1 MRSSYWVWPHGG
13 CGGPTSEEAG
23 TLVTVGIWTPAEEP
37 GSRQPRSWLFDA
49 VVALFAL
56 LAASAYVTSSPD
68 LSTTAAAAI
77 ILATAVPLV
86 VRRVWPVPV
95 FAWALLVAAATG
107 WWAMQVVWSPALV
120 IGLYTVA
127 VLRPRRDAVI
137 AAVLLAA
144 GAVASSIHVFPS
156 TWIPPAASL
165 VAVVAAA
172 TVLGLYIRTR
182 RALLDQLRER
192 AQRLEHDREQELA
205 LAAAEERT
213 RIAREMHDIV
223 AHHLTVMV
231 TLSDGAAA
239 KAASAP
245 EQAADVMRTVS
256 ATGRLALTDTR
267 RLLGVLRDRDDDVA
281 ARAPLP
287 DVAGLDEL
295 IDRVRTAGLPVR
307 YDVEGAPPAGAAA
320 VQLALYRIV
329 QESLTNTMKHAGPGA
344 TAAVRIRYGR
354 DEVCV
359 EVADDGIGGTSI
371 GGPRNRSTT
380 GRGLVGMRERVE
392 AFAGDV
398 RSGPRTP
405 RGWLVT
411 ARLSVSEE
419 LAS

>member
-1 MRSSYWVWPHGG
+1 M
-13 CGGPTSEEAG
+13 
-23 TLVTVGIWTPAEEP
+23 GIWTPAEEP
-37 GSRQPRSWLFDA
+37 GSRRSRSWLFDLSVA
-49 VVALFAL
+49 VFAL
-56 LAASAYVTSSPD
+56 LAASVYVTSSPD
-68 LSTTAAAAI
+68 LSTGAAVAIIVVTAA
-77 ILATAVPLV
+77 PLV

-95 FAWALLVAAATG
+95 FAWGFLVAAATG

-144 GAVASSIHVFPS
+144 GAVVSSIHVFADNWLPS
-156 TWIPPAASL
+156 AVSL

-182 RALLDQLRER
+182 RVLLDELRER
-192 AQRLEHDREQELA
+192 AKRLEHDREQELA

-231 TLSDGAAA
+231 ALSDGAAA
-239 KAASAP
+239 KVASAP

-267 RLLGVLRDRDDDVA
+267 RLLGVLRDRDDDA
-281 ARAPLP
+281 ATRAPLP
-287 DVAGLDEL
+287 DVARLDEL
-295 IDRVRTAGLPVR
+295 IDRVRTAGLSVR
-307 YDVEGAPPAGAAA
+307 YEVEGAPPVDAAA

-329 QESLTNTMKHAGPGA
+329 QESLTNTMKHAGPDA
-344 TAAVRIRYGR
+344 TATVRVRYGR

-371 GGPRNRSTT
+371 GDSSGGSSAAQSTA

-411 ARLSVSEE
+411 ARLSVAED

>member
-1 MRSSYWVWPHGG
+1 
-13 CGGPTSEEAG
+13 
-23 TLVTVGIWTPAEEP
+23 
-37 GSRQPRSWLFDA
+37 
-49 VVALFAL
+49 
-56 LAASAYVTSSPD
+56 
-68 LSTTAAAAI
+68 
-77 ILATAVPLV
+77 
-86 VRRVWPVPV
+86 V
-95 FAWALLVAAATG
+95 FAWGFLVAAATG

-144 GAVASSIHVFPS
+144 GVVVSCIHIFPDNWLPSAV
-156 TWIPPAASL
+156 SL

-172 TVLGLYIRTR
+172 TVLGLYIHTR
-182 RALLDQLRER
+182 RALLDELRER
-192 AQRLEHDREQELA
+192 AKRLEHDREQELA

-239 KAASAP
+239 KVASAP

-287 DVAGLDEL
+287 DGARLDEL
-295 IDRVRTAGLPVR
+295 IDRVRAAGLPVR
-307 YDVEGAPPAGAAA
+307 YDVEGAPPVHAAA
-320 VQLALYRIV
+320 VELALYRIV

-344 TAAVRIRYGR
+344 AATVRIRYGR

-359 EVADDGIGGTSI
+359 EVADDGVGGVSVDGSSEVSI
-371 GGPRNRSTT
+371 AGSIA

-392 AFAGDV
+392 TFAGDV

-411 ARLSVSEE
+411 ARLSMAAERTS
-419 LAS
+419 

>member
-1 MRSSYWVWPHGG
+1 VS
-13 CGGPTSEEAG
+13 
-23 TLVTVGIWTPAEEP
+23 IWTPAEGP
-37 GSRQPRSWLFDA
+37 GSRQPRSWLFDG

-56 LAASAYVTSSPD
+56 LTASAYVTSSPD
-68 LSTTAAAAI
+68 VSTAAAAVI
-77 ILATAVPLV
+77 IVATAVPLV
-86 VRRVWPVPV
+86 VRRIWPVPV
-95 FAWALLVAAATG
+95 FAWGFLVAAATG

-120 IGLYTVA
+120 IGVYTVA

-144 GAVASSIHVFPS
+144 GAVVSSVHVFPS
-156 TWIPPAASL
+156 TWIPPAAAL
-165 VAVVAAA
+165 VAVVTASAA
-172 TVLGLYIRTR
+172 LGLYIRTR
-182 RALLDQLRER
+182 RVLLEQLRER
-192 AQRLEHDREQELA
+192 ARRLEHDREQELA

-239 KAASAP
+239 KVASAP
-245 EQAADVMRTVS
+245 EQAAEVMRTVS

-281 ARAPLP
+281 VLAPLS
-287 DVAGLDEL
+287 DITRLDEL

-307 YDVEGAPPAGAAA
+307 YEVEGAPPGDAAA

-329 QESLTNTMKHAGPGA
+329 QESLTNTMKHAGRDA
-344 TAAVRIRYGR
+344 TATVHIRYGR

-359 EVADDGIGGTSI
+359 EVTDDGIGGASI
-371 GGPRNRSTT
+371 GGSSGGSTA

-398 RSGPRTP
+398 RSGPRRP

-411 ARLSVSEE
+411 ARLRVAEDLSS
-419 LAS
+419 

>member
-1 MRSSYWVWPHGG
+1 M
-13 CGGPTSEEAG
+13 
-23 TLVTVGIWTPAEEP
+23 GIWTPVEKP

-49 VVALFAL
+49 AVALFASL
-56 LAASAYVTSSPD
+56 VASVYVTSSPD
-68 LSTTAAAAI
+68 LSTWAAAAI
-77 ILATAVPLV
+77 ILVTAAPLV

-95 FAWALLVAAATG
+95 FAWGFLVAAATG

-144 GAVASSIHVFPS
+144 GAVISSIHVFPS
-156 TWIPPAASL
+156 NWIPAAVSL

-172 TVLGLYIRTR
+172 TVLGLYIHTR
-182 RALLDQLRER
+182 RALLDELRER
-192 AQRLEHDREQELA
+192 AKRLEHDREQELA

-239 KAASAP
+239 KVASAP

-287 DVAGLDEL
+287 DVARLDEL
-295 IDRVRTAGLPVR
+295 IDRVRSAGLPVR
-307 YDVEGAPPAGAAA
+307 YDVEGAPPVDAAA
-320 VQLALYRIV
+320 VELALYRIV

-344 TAAVRIRYGR
+344 TATVRIRYGR
-354 DEVCV
+354 GEVCV
-359 EVADDGIGGTSI
+359 EVADDGNGGASV
-371 GGPRNRSTT
+371 GGPPDRSTP
-380 GRGLVGMRERVE
+380 GRGLVGMRERVD

-405 RGWLVT
+405 RGFLVT
-411 ARLSVSEE
+411 ARLS
-419 LAS
+419 LAEARSS

>member
-1 MRSSYWVWPHGG
+1 VGVW
-13 CGGPTSEEAG
+13 TS
-23 TLVTVGIWTPAEEP
+23 AEEP
-37 GSRQPRSWLFDA
+37 GSRQPRSWLFDVA
-49 VVALFAL
+49 VALFAL
-56 LAASAYVTSSPD
+56 LAAAIYVRSSPD

-77 ILATAVPLV
+77 IVATAAPLV
-86 VRRVWPVPV
+86 LRRIWPVPV
-95 FAWALLVAAATG
+95 FAWGLAVAAATG
-107 WWAMQVVWSPALV
+107 WWAMQVVWSPALA

-127 VLRPRRDAVI
+127 ALRPRRDALI
-137 AAVLLAA
+137 AAVLLAT
-144 GAVASSIHVFPS
+144 GAVVSSVHVFP
-156 TWIPPAASL
+156 TNWIPPAALL
-165 VAVVAAA
+165 VAVVAASTA
-172 TVLGLYIRTR
+172 LGLYIRTR
-182 RALLDQLRER
+182 RALLDELRER

-205 LAAAEERT
+205 LAMAEERT

-245 EQAADVMRTVS
+245 EQAAEVMRTVS

-295 IDRVRTAGLPVR
+295 IDRVRAAGLPVR
-307 YDVEGAPPAGAAA
+307 YDVEGAPPIGAVA

-329 QESLTNTMKHAGPGA
+329 QESLTNTMKHAGRDAAA
-344 TAAVRIRYGR
+344 TVRIRYGP
-354 DEVCV
+354 DEVRV
-359 EVADDGIGGTSI
+359 EVADDGIGGETSL
-371 GGPRNRSTT
+371 GGPPNRSTT
-380 GRGLVGMRERVE
+380 GRGLVGMRERAE

-411 ARLSVSEE
+411 ARLTVTEE
-419 LAS
+419 LTS

>member
-1 MRSSYWVWPHGG
+1 M
-13 CGGPTSEEAG
+13 
-23 TLVTVGIWTPAEEP
+23 GIWTAAEGP
-37 GSRQPRSWLFDA
+37 GSRRLRSWLFDISVA
-49 VVALFAL
+49 VFAL
-56 LAASAYVTSSPD
+56 LAASIYVTSSPD
-68 LSTTAAAAI
+68 VSTGAAVAIIVATAA
-77 ILATAVPLV
+77 PLV

-95 FAWALLVAAATG
+95 FAWGFLVAAATG

-127 VLRPRRDAVI
+127 VLRPRREAVI
-137 AAVLLAA
+137 AAALLAA
-144 GAVASSIHVFPS
+144 GAVISSIHVFPDNWLPS
-156 TWIPPAASL
+156 AVSL

-192 AQRLEHDREQELA
+192 AERLEHDREQELA

-239 KAASAP
+239 KVASAP

-267 RLLGVLRDRDDDVA
+267 RLLGVLRDRDDVA
-281 ARAPLP
+281 TRAPLP
-287 DVAGLDEL
+287 DVARLDEL
-295 IDRVRTAGLPVR
+295 IDRVRTAGLSVL
-307 YDVEGAPPAGAAA
+307 YEVEGAPPADAAA
-320 VQLALYRIV
+320 VELALYRIV
-329 QESLTNTMKHAGPGA
+329 QESLTNTMKHAGPRA
-344 TAAVRIRYGR
+344 TATVRIRYGR

-359 EVADDGIGGTSI
+359 EVADDGIGEASV
-371 GGPRNRSTT
+371 GGPPDRSTQ

-398 RSGPRTP
+398 RSGPRKP

-411 ARLSVSEE
+411 ANLRVAEDLPS
-419 LAS
+419 

>member
-1 MRSSYWVWPHGG
+1 
-13 CGGPTSEEAG
+13 
-23 TLVTVGIWTPAEEP
+23 VGIWTPAEEP

-49 VVALFAL
+49 AVALFAF
-56 LAASAYVTSSPD
+56 LAAGAYVTSSPD
-68 LSTTAAAAI
+68 LSTTEAVAI
-77 ILATAVPLV
+77 ILATAAPLV

-95 FAWALLVAAATG
+95 FAWGFLVAAATG

-120 IGLYTVA
+120 IGLYTVT
-127 VLRPRRDAVI
+127 VLRPRRDALI
-137 AAVLLAA
+137 AAILLAI
-144 GAVASSIHVFPS
+144 GAVVSSVHVFPAS
-156 TWIPPAASL
+156 WIAPAASL
-165 VAVVAAA
+165 VAVVLAS

-239 KAASAP
+239 KVASAP

-267 RLLGVLRDRDDDVA
+267 RLLGVLRDRDDVA

-287 DVAGLDEL
+287 DVARLDEL
-295 IDRVRTAGLPVR
+295 IDRVRSTGLGIR
-307 YDVEGAPPAGAAA
+307 YEVEGAPPVDAGA

-329 QESLTNTMKHAGPGA
+329 QESLTNTMKHAGRDA
-344 TAAVRIRYGR
+344 TATVRIRYGQ

-371 GGPRNRSTT
+371 GGSS

-411 ARLSVSEE
+411 ARLS
-419 LAS
+419 LAEDLPS

>member
-1 MRSSYWVWPHGG
+1 
-13 CGGPTSEEAG
+13 
-23 TLVTVGIWTPAEEP
+23 VGIWTAAGGP
-37 GSRQPRSWLFDA
+37 GSRRSRSWLFDVSVA
-49 VVALFAL
+49 VFAL
-56 LAASAYVTSSPD
+56 VAASVYVTSSPD
-68 LSTTAAAAI
+68 LSTGAAVAIIVATAA
-77 ILATAVPLV
+77 PLV
-86 VRRVWPVPV
+86 LRRVWPVPV
-95 FAWALLVAAATG
+95 FAWGFLVAAATG

-127 VLRPRRDAVI
+127 VLRPRRDAVV

-144 GAVASSIHVFPS
+144 GAVVSSIHVFPDNWLPS
-156 TWIPPAASL
+156 AVSL

-192 AQRLEHDREQELA
+192 AERLEHDREQELA

-239 KAASAP
+239 KVASAP

-267 RLLGVLRDRDDDVA
+267 RLLGVLRDRDHDVA

-287 DVAGLDEL
+287 DVARLDEL
-295 IDRVRTAGLPVR
+295 IDRVRAAGLPVR
-307 YDVEGAPPAGAAA
+307 YEVEGAPPVDGAA

-344 TAAVRIRYGR
+344 TATVRIRYGR

-371 GGPRNRSTT
+371 GRSSDGSTA

-411 ARLSVSEE
+411 ARLRVAEDLRS
-419 LAS
+419 

>member
-1 MRSSYWVWPHGG
+1 M
-13 CGGPTSEEAG
+13 
-23 TLVTVGIWTPAEEP
+23 
-37 GSRQPRSWLFDA
+37 
-49 VVALFAL
+49 
-56 LAASAYVTSSPD
+56 
-68 LSTTAAAAI
+68 
-77 ILATAVPLV
+77 
-86 VRRVWPVPV
+86 
-95 FAWALLVAAATG
+95 
-107 WWAMQVVWSPALV
+107 
-120 IGLYTVA
+120 
-127 VLRPRRDAVI
+127 
-137 AAVLLAA
+137 
-144 GAVASSIHVFPS
+144 
-156 TWIPPAASL
+156 SL

-182 RALLDQLRER
+182 RVLLDELRER
-192 AQRLEHDREQELA
+192 AKRLEHDREQELA

-239 KAASAP
+239 KVASAP

-267 RLLGVLRDRDDDVA
+267 RLLGVLRDRDDDAA

-287 DVAGLDEL
+287 DVARLDEL

-307 YDVEGAPPAGAAA
+307 YEVEGAPPADAAGRGTS
-320 VQLALYRIV
+320 ALSHR
-329 QESLTNTMKHAGPGA
+329 PG
-344 TAAVRIRYGR
+344 
-354 DEVCV
+354 
-359 EVADDGIGGTSI
+359 VADQHDEARRPGRHRHRPRPVRAGRGVRRGGRRRHRRDLRRRAS
-371 GGPRNRSTT
+371 GVERRSTA

-411 ARLSVSEE
+411 ARLRVAEDLPS
-419 LAS
+419 

>member
-1 MRSSYWVWPHGG
+1 M
-13 CGGPTSEEAG
+13 
-23 TLVTVGIWTPAEEP
+23 GIWTPAEGP
-37 GSRQPRSWLFDA
+37 GSRQPRSWLFDVA
-49 VVALFAL
+49 VALFAL

-77 ILATAVPLV
+77 ILATAAPLV
-86 VRRVWPVPV
+86 VRRIWPIPV
-95 FAWALLVAAATG
+95 FAWGLLVAAATG

-127 VLRPRRDAVI
+127 VARPRRDAVI
-137 AAVLLAA
+137 AAVVLAA
-144 GAVASSIHVFPS
+144 GAVVSSVHVFPS
-156 TWIPPAASL
+156 TWIPPAVSL
-165 VAVVAAA
+165 VAVVAAS

-182 RALLDQLRER
+182 RALLDQLRAR
-192 AQRLEHDREQELA
+192 AQRLEHDREQERA

-239 KAASAP
+239 KIASAP
-245 EQAADVMRTVS
+245 EQAAEVMRTVS
-256 ATGRLALTDTR
+256 ATGRLALSDTR

-287 DVAGLDEL
+287 DVARLDEL
-295 IDRVRTAGLPVR
+295 IDRVRTAGLRVR
-307 YDVEGAPPAGAAA
+307 YEVEGAPPADAAA

-329 QESLTNTMKHAGPGA
+329 QESLTNTMKHAGRDA
-344 TAAVRIRYGR
+344 TATVRIRYGR

-359 EVADDGIGGTSI
+359 EVTDDGIGGTSI
-371 GGPRNRSTT
+371 GGSSDGSTA
-380 GRGLVGMRERVE
+380 GRGLVGMRERVQ

-398 RSGPRTP
+398 RSEPRTP
-405 RGWLVT
+405 RGWLVA
-411 ARLSVSEE
+411 ARLRVAEE
-419 LAS
+419 PSS

>member
-1 MRSSYWVWPHGG
+1 M
-13 CGGPTSEEAG
+13 
-23 TLVTVGIWTPAEEP
+23 GIWTAAEGP
-37 GSRQPRSWLFDA
+37 GSRRLRSWLFDIA
-49 VVALFAL
+49 VTVFAL
-56 LAASAYVTSSPD
+56 LAASVYVTSSPD
-68 LSTTAAAAI
+68 VSTWAAVAIIVVTAA
-77 ILATAVPLV
+77 PLV
-86 VRRVWPVPV
+86 VRRIWPVPV
-95 FAWALLVAAATG
+95 FAWGFLVAAATG

-144 GAVASSIHVFPS
+144 GAVVSSIHVLPDS
-156 TWIPPAASL
+156 WIPSAVSL

-182 RALLDQLRER
+182 RVLLDELRER
-192 AQRLEHDREQELA
+192 AKRLEHDREQELA

-231 TLSDGAAA
+231 TLSDGAAT
-239 KAASAP
+239 KVAAAP

-267 RLLGVLRDRDDDVA
+267 RLLGVLRDREDDVA
-281 ARAPLP
+281 TRAPLP
-287 DVAGLDEL
+287 DVTRLEEL
-295 IDRVRTAGLPVR
+295 IDRVRTAGLSVR
-307 YDVEGAPPAGAAA
+307 YEVEGAPPADA
-320 VQLALYRIV
+320 VAVELALYRIV

-344 TAAVRIRYGR
+344 TATVRIRYRR

-359 EVADDGIGGTSI
+359 EVADDGIGQASV
-371 GGPRNRSTT
+371 GGPPEGSTA

-411 ARLSVSEE
+411 AHLRVAEDRPS
-419 LAS
+419 

>member
-1 MRSSYWVWPHGG
+1 M
-13 CGGPTSEEAG
+13 
-23 TLVTVGIWTPAEEP
+23 GIWTAAGGP
-37 GSRQPRSWLFDA
+37 GSRRSRSWLFDVA
-49 VVALFAL
+49 VAVFAFLVA
-56 LAASAYVTSSPD
+56 SVYVTSSPD
-68 LSTTAAAAI
+68 LSTGAAAAI
-77 ILATAVPLV
+77 ISVTAAPLV

-95 FAWALLVAAATG
+95 FAWGFLVAAATG
-107 WWAMQVVWSPALV
+107 WWAMQVVWSAALV

-144 GAVASSIHVFPS
+144 GAVVSSIHVFPDN
-156 TWIPPAASL
+156 WIPSAVSL

-172 TVLGLYIRTR
+172 TVLGLYIHTR
-182 RALLDQLRER
+182 RALLDELRER
-192 AQRLEHDREQELA
+192 AKRLEHDREQELA

-239 KAASAP
+239 KVASAP

-287 DVAGLDEL
+287 DVARLDEL

-307 YDVEGAPPAGAAA
+307 YDVEGAPPVDAAA
-320 VQLALYRIV
+320 IELALYRIV

-344 TAAVRIRYGR
+344 TATVGIRYGR
-354 DEVCV
+354 GEVCV

-371 GGPRNRSTT
+371 GGSSDGLIA

-411 ARLSVSEE
+411 ARLRVAEDLPS
-419 LAS
+419 

>member
-1 MRSSYWVWPHGG
+1 M
-13 CGGPTSEEAG
+13 
-23 TLVTVGIWTPAEEP
+23 GIWTPVEGP
-37 GSRQPRSWLFDA
+37 GSRKRRSWLFDA
-49 VVALFAL
+49 AVALFAAL
-56 LAASAYVTSSPD
+56 FASAYITSSPV

-77 ILATAVPLV
+77 ILATAAPLV
-86 VRRVWPVPV
+86 VRRIWPVPV
-95 FAWALLVAAATG
+95 FAWGFLVAAATG

-127 VLRPRRDAVI
+127 VLRPRRDALI

-144 GAVASSIHVFPS
+144 GAVVSSIHVFPS
-156 TWIPPAASL
+156 AWFPPAASL

-182 RALLDQLRER
+182 RVLLEQLRER

-239 KAASAP
+239 KVASAP

-287 DVAGLDEL
+287 DVARLDEL

-307 YDVEGAPPAGAAA
+307 YEVEGAPPVDAAA
-320 VQLALYRIV
+320 VELALYRIV
-329 QESLTNTMKHAGPGA
+329 QESLTNTMKHAGRDA
-344 TAAVRIRYGR
+344 TATVRIRYGR

-359 EVADDGIGGTSI
+359 EVTDDGIGGTAI
-371 GGPRNRSTT
+371 GGLSDASIT

-411 ARLSVSEE
+411 ARLSVAEE
-419 LAS
+419 PPS

>member
-1 MRSSYWVWPHGG
+1 MGVW
-13 CGGPTSEEAG
+13 TS
-23 TLVTVGIWTPAEEP
+23 AEEP
-37 GSRQPRSWLFDA
+37 GSRQPRSWLFDVA
-49 VVALFAL
+49 VALFAL
-56 LAASAYVTSSPD
+56 LAAAIYVRSSPD

-77 ILATAVPLV
+77 IVATAAPLV
-86 VRRVWPVPV
+86 LRRIWPVPV
-95 FAWALLVAAATG
+95 FAWGLAVAAATG
-107 WWAMQVVWSPALV
+107 WWAMQVVWSPALA

-127 VLRPRRDAVI
+127 ALRPRRDALI
-137 AAVLLAA
+137 AAVLLAT
-144 GAVASSIHVFPS
+144 GAVVSSVHVFP
-156 TWIPPAASL
+156 TNWIPAAALL
-165 VAVVAAA
+165 VAVVAASTA
-172 TVLGLYIRTR
+172 LGLYIRTR
-182 RALLDQLRER
+182 RALLDELRER

-205 LAAAEERT
+205 LAMAEERT

-231 TLSDGAAA
+231 TLSDGATA

-245 EQAADVMRTVS
+245 EQAAEVMRTVS

-295 IDRVRTAGLPVR
+295 IDRVRAAGLPVR
-307 YDVEGAPPAGAAA
+307 YDVEGAPPIGAVA

-329 QESLTNTMKHAGPGA
+329 QESLTNTMKHAGRDAAA
-344 TAAVRIRYGR
+344 TVRIRYGP
-354 DEVCV
+354 DEVRV
-359 EVADDGIGGTSI
+359 EVADDGIGGETFL
-371 GGPRNRSTT
+371 GGPPNRSTT
-380 GRGLVGMRERVE
+380 GRGLVGMRERAE

-411 ARLSVSEE
+411 ARLTVTEE
-419 LAS
+419 LTS

>member
-1 MRSSYWVWPHGG
+1 M
-13 CGGPTSEEAG
+13 
-23 TLVTVGIWTPAEEP
+23 GIWTAAEGP
-37 GSRQPRSWLFDA
+37 GSRRLRSWLFDISVA
-49 VVALFAL
+49 VFAL
-56 LAASAYVTSSPD
+56 LAASIYVTSSPD
-68 LSTTAAAAI
+68 VSTGAAVAIIVATAA
-77 ILATAVPLV
+77 PLV

-95 FAWALLVAAATG
+95 FAWGFLVAAATG

-127 VLRPRRDAVI
+127 VLRPRREAVI
-137 AAVLLAA
+137 AAALLAA
-144 GAVASSIHVFPS
+144 GAVVSSIHVFPDNWLPS
-156 TWIPPAASL
+156 AVSL

-192 AQRLEHDREQELA
+192 AERLEHDREQELA

-239 KAASAP
+239 KVASAP

-267 RLLGVLRDRDDDVA
+267 RLLGVLRDRDDVA
-281 ARAPLP
+281 TRAPLP
-287 DVAGLDEL
+287 DVARLDEL
-295 IDRVRTAGLPVR
+295 IDRVRTAGLSVL
-307 YDVEGAPPAGAAA
+307 YEVEGAPPADAAA
-320 VQLALYRIV
+320 VELALYRIV

-344 TAAVRIRYGR
+344 TATVRIRYGR

-359 EVADDGIGGTSI
+359 EVADDGIGEASV
-371 GGPRNRSTT
+371 GGPPDRSTQ

-411 ARLSVSEE
+411 ANLRVAEDLPS
-419 LAS
+419 